1 MEQKELN
8 KLMALISSKLNDRKP
23 TQENIFNVYLN
34 ELSLSELAEV
44 SPAIRESISSQI
56 DLKDLFE
63 RDN

>member
-8 KLMALISSKLNDRKP
+8 QLMALISSKLGDREP

-34 ELSLSELAEV
+34 ELSLSELAQI
-44 SPAIRESISSQI
+44 SPIIRESISSII
-56 DLKDLFE
+56 DLKDLFD